1 MPVPTRRLALVA
13 AALAVV
19 FVLAPDSWPGIPE
32 TLPVGPWR
40 LPGPIVVVNGLLLLV
55 AGIDALLAGSPDTIE
70 IERESPAGLAL
81 GSSGQVTWQLF
92 NPTGGRKVVAVS
104 DALAPSLRADTR
116 RFRTALPRRGRGQ
129 VTTNV
134 RPARRGDFDID
145 EVAVRLEG
153 PLGLAA
159 RQKSRSIPTR
169 LRVLP
174 AFPSR
179 EEAELRVNRSRLQ
192 QAGLRSARALGGG
205 SDFDQL
211 REYGPDDE
219 FRRIDWAATARAA
232 RPIVRTYRAER
243 NQRVVCL
250 LDNGRVMAG
259 RVADVPRVEH
269 AMDAVMTLAVVA
281 NGLGDKCGLV
291 AFDRDVRAI
300 VPPSAKR
307 DQLSRISHELYA
319 LEPVLAESDY
329 RKAFGATVA
338 RFRRRAMLVVLTDLV
353 VQAVE
358 ASLIPALPLIARH
371 HLVLVGAVRDP
382 EVEAWASAPVE
393 DAESAHRRAAA
404 IDVLADRERAIARL
418 RGLGAVVVDA
428 PPGQLSTE
436 LADAYLGFKAAGRL

>member
-19 FVLAPDSWPGIPE
+19 ILVAPDVWPGLPE

-40 LPGPIVVVNGLLLLV
+40 LPGPVVVVNGLLLLL
-55 AGIDALLAGSPDTIE
+55 AAFDALFAGSPDTIE
-70 IERESPAGLAL
+70 IEREAPAGIAL
-81 GSSGQVTWQLF
+81 GSSGKVTWQLH
-92 NPTGGRKVVAVS
+92 NPTRARRTVAVS
-104 DALAPSLRADTR
+104 DQLAPSLGADTR
-116 RFRTALPRRGRGQ
+116 RFRTRLPRRGRGQ
-129 VTTNV
+129 ITTNFN
-134 RPARRGDFDID
+134 PARRGDFSVD
-145 EVAVRLEG
+145 EIAVRLEG
-153 PLGLAA
+153 PLGLGA
-159 RQKSRSIPTR
+159 RQKSRSLPTN

-179 EEAELRVNRSRLQ
+179 EEAELRVNRARMQ
-192 QAGLRSARALGGG
+192 QVGLRSARALGGG

-219 FRRIDWAATARAA
+219 FRRIDWAATARSA

-291 AFDRDVRAI
+291 AFDRQVRAI

-307 DQLSRISHELYA
+307 GQLGRITRELYG
-319 LEPVLAESDY
+319 LQPVLAESDY
-329 RKAFGATVA
+329 RGAFATTVS

-358 ASLIPALPLIARH
+358 ASLLPALPLIARH

-382 EVEAWASAPVE
+382 DVVAWATAPVD
-393 DAESAHRRAAA
+393 DAASAHRKAAA
-404 IDVLADRERAIARL
+404 LEVLADRERAIARL

-428 PPGQLSTE
+428 PPGELSTQ
-436 LADAYLGFKAAGRL
+436 LADTYLGFKASGRL